1 MKKFEA
7 EPQHV
12 HVKKG
17 DTVIIL
23 SGKDRGE
30 EGVVTHAFP
39 RQGKVTVEGLNMVTR
54 HQKPRRDTAF
64 SAMQQGTVKRP
75 ASLYTSKVMLQCPQC
90 HKGTRP
96 HREFRDNKWLRICK
110 KCGKGID

>member
-1 MKKFEA
+1 MKQTTGA
-7 EPQHV
+7 GHL

-30 EGVVTHAFP
+30 VGTVQAAFP
-39 RQGKVTVEGLNMVTR
+39 STGKLTVEGRNMVTR
-54 HQKPRRDTAF
+54 HQKPRRDTTF
-64 SAMQQGTVKRP
+64 GAMQQGLVQKP
-75 ASLYTSKVMLQCPQC
+75 AGLDGSKVMLQCPHC

-96 HREFRDNKWLRICK
+96 HRAVQPGGLLARVCK
-110 KCGKGID
+110 KCGKVID

>member
-30 EGVVTHAFP
+30 VGVVSHAMP
-39 RQGKVTVEGLNMVTR
+39 RLGKVTVEGLNMVTR
-54 HQKPRRDTAF
+54 HQKARRDTAF
-64 SAMQQGTVKRP
+64 SAAQ
-75 ASLYTSKVMLQCPQC
+75 
-90 HKGTRP
+90 
-96 HREFRDNKWLRICK
+96 
-110 KCGKGID
+110 